1 VGRWDA
7 VGAMGGRRVMGGGSG
22 GATVGTMAGVAWR
35 LPQAVGSDSM
45 GSNWIKPRY
54 EQWWTT

>member
-1 VGRWDA
+1 
-7 VGAMGGRRVMGGGSG
+7 VMGGGSG